1 MRWEIPRWIYR
12 VRGWLVRILTLFV
25 VYKYILTYNIYT
37 YIHTY
42 IHTYIY
48 TYIYLIYSLY
58 IPHIYTYTEANVI
71 IQVSSHFGARR
82 QEAQR
87 LGRILRPKAHM
98 ATNPDGYNAFFYSL
112 ISSDTRESY
121 FSTKRQQYLVDQGY
135 TFKVNNNI

>member
-1 MRWEIPRWIYR
+1 M
-12 VRGWLVRILTLFV
+12 TLFV
-25 VYKYILTYNIYT
+25 MNTNIFIYAHCGVCILYHYIDILTYTQYTHIYMYIYTLIYT
-37 YIHTY
+37 YLSTLIH
-42 IHTYIY
+42 I
-48 TYIYLIYSLY
+48 YIYL
-58 IPHIYTYTEANVI
+58 TYAEANVI

-135 TFKVNNNI
+135 TFKVII